1 MNKKDALPII
11 IASVIALAITILVKW
26 LLPSSVAPTQQQTH
40 KEISMPEIP
49 LMVNKEEKKTK
60 KKEDDFV
67 LFVSRGFK
75 KDEKIILDKLKW
87 EKWPTKAMQP
97 YFIAKD
103 HAGTPLNNGA
113 DYSNALKMWANTD
126 IPNGVPLTMSMLTNE
141 DPQKK
146 KENERNKKKEEEAK
160 KKLELEKEKNKEF
173 IKKGMRAVTFPI
185 DQRSATSTNMM
196 KTGDLVDVLIMEQV
210 GERTRTH
217 KYKALKIL
225 AIDGV
230 TKFDAGKNKNGGNN
244 DSSGFFSN
252 VGGIVSGLTT
262 PKNVTLEVREDMV
275 ETMLKQSSANGLIL
289 SIRSQEEK
297 DDEKDKGMPV
307 QEDNSDFDPVLYNI
321 LNMND
326 NSPSSIQFAEYAK
339 RQKEEEDMTV
349 LMNNIL
355 SINSKADINNN
366 NTSRNISGNNRKISS
381 GNNIGQ
387 YEVVSGKIIG
397 EEENENNTKSATI
410 YRKLTASKVEF
421 DKNGKPSG
429 NGGGSSSEASSS
441 DSDK

>member
-11 IASVIALAITILVKW
+11 IASIIALVITILVKW

-49 LMVNKEEKKTK
+49 LMVNKEGK
-60 KKEDDFV
+60 KKKKDDFV

-87 EKWPTKAMQP
+87 EKWPTEAMQP
-97 YFIAKD
+97 YFIAKGHD
-103 HAGTPLNNGA
+103 GTPLNNGA

-146 KENERNKKKEEEAK
+146 KENERKKKEEEAK
-160 KKLELEKEKNKEF
+160 KKLEKEKNEEF

-196 KTGDLVDVLIMEQV
+196 KAGDLVDVLIMEQV

-217 KYKALKIL
+217 KYRALKIL
-225 AIDGV
+225 AIDGA
-230 TKFDAGKNKNGGNN
+230 TKFDSNKNKSDGNSESGG
-244 DSSGFFSN
+244 FLSN

-262 PKNVTLEVREDMV
+262 PKSVTLEVREDMV
-275 ETMLKQSSANGLIL
+275 EIMLKQSSANGLIL
-289 SIRSQEEK
+289 SIRSQAEK

-307 QEDNSDFDPVLYNI
+307 QEEGNSDFDPVLYNI

-326 NSPSSIQFAEYAK
+326 NSPSSIQLAEYAK
-339 RQKEEEDMTV
+339 RQKEEEDMTI

-355 SINSKADINNN
+355 SINSKADISNSTR
-366 NTSRNISGNNRKISS
+366 TSGKIGRTPGS
-381 GNNIGQ
+381 NIGQ

-421 DKNGKPSG
+421 DENGKPSG
-429 NGGGSSSEASSS
+429 NGGGSSSEENSP

>member
-11 IASVIALAITILVKW
+11 IASIIALVITILVKW
-26 LLPSSVAPTQQQTH
+26 LLPSSVAPTQQQAH

-49 LMVNKEEKKTK
+49 LMVNKEEKKK
-60 KKEDDFV
+60 KKEEDDFV
-67 LFVSRGFK
+67 LFVSRKFK

-87 EKWPTKAMQP
+87 EKWPTEAMQP

-146 KENERNKKKEEEAK
+146 KENERKKKEEEAK
-160 KKLELEKEKNKEF
+160 KKLEKEKNEEF

-196 KTGDLVDVLIMEQV
+196 KAGDLVDVLIMEQV

-217 KYKALKIL
+217 KYRALKIL
-225 AIDGV
+225 AIDGA
-230 TKFDAGKNKNGGNN
+230 TKFDTDKNKNGGNN
-244 DSSGFFSN
+244 DSGGFLSN

-262 PKNVTLEVREDMV
+262 PKSVTLEVREDMV

-289 SIRSQEEK
+289 SIRSQTEK
-297 DDEKDKGMPV
+297 DDAKDKGMPV

-326 NSPSSIQFAEYAK
+326 NSPSSIQFEEYAK

-381 GNNIGQ
+381 GSNIGQ

-397 EEENENNTKSATI
+397 EEENENNAKSATI

-421 DKNGKPSG
+421 DANGKPSG
-429 NGGGSSSEASSS
+429 NGGGSSEASSS

>member
-11 IASVIALAITILVKW
+11 IASIIALVITILVKW
-26 LLPSSVAPTQQQTH
+26 LLPSSVAPTQQQTQ

-49 LMVNKEEKKTK
+49 LMVNKEEKKKKK
-60 KKEDDFV
+60 KKEDDLV
-67 LFVSRGFK
+67 LFVSRSFK

-87 EKWPTKAMQP
+87 EKWPTEAMQP

-146 KENERNKKKEEEAK
+146 KENERKKKEEEAK
-160 KKLELEKEKNKEF
+160 KKLAKEKNEEF

-185 DQRSATSTNMM
+185 DQRSATSTNLM
-196 KTGDLVDVLIMEQV
+196 KAGDLVDVLIMEQV
-210 GERTRTH
+210 GERTKTH
-217 KYKALKIL
+217 KYRALKIL
-225 AIDGV
+225 AIDGA
-230 TKFDAGKNKNGGNN
+230 TKFDNDKDKNAGNEGGG
-244 DSSGFFSN
+244 GFLSN

-275 ETMLKQSSANGLIL
+275 EIMLKQSSANGLIL
-289 SIRSQEEK
+289 SIRSQTEK
-297 DDEKDKGMPV
+297 DNEKDKEEPV
-307 QEDNSDFDPVLYNI
+307 HEESSDFDPVLYNI

-326 NSPSSIQFAEYAK
+326 NSPSSIQLAEYAK

-355 SINSKADINNN
+355 SINSKPDINGNSSN
-366 NTSRNISGNNRKISS
+366 RRDVSGKIGKAS
-381 GNNIGQ
+381 GSNIGQ

-397 EEENENNTKSATI
+397 EEENENNNKSATI
-410 YRKLTASKVEF
+410 YRKLTAAKVKF
-421 DKNGKPSG
+421 DENGKPAGSD
-429 NGGGSSSEASSS
+429 GGSSEAAP
-441 DSDK
+441 DAR